1 MKSVIALT
9 CAGWLAVPGAQP
21 SNTAPLAF
29 GMTPQDVATVLKA
42 PLTYVSGRPEAEIYY
57 VVRPVDLPVFYRID
71 KQLYL
76 QFRKGCLTG
85 WKPDWRMPPRG
96 LF

>member
-29 GMTPQDVATVLKA
+29 GMTPQDAAAVLGM
-42 PLTYVSGRPEAEIYY
+42 PLTRVEGRRGTDIYY
-57 VVRPVDLPVFYRID
+57 VVRDSGVPGLFRVDQR
-71 KQLYL
+71 LYL

-85 WKPDWRMPPRG
+85 WKPDWRTPPRG
-96 LF
+96 LL